1 MQHLTNYEHTHI
13 KHRCQCKE
21 GMDREREREL
31 SIDNSFACFMTSE
44 ESVYIFSQYSKTSM
58 MYFTIT

>member
-1 MQHLTNYEHTHI
+1 MQHLTNYGHTHI
-13 KHRCQCKE
+13 KHRCQRKE
-21 GMDREREREL
+21 GMDRERKL
-31 SIDNSFACFMTSE
+31 SIDNSFTCFMTSE